1 MFCWRKLYEM
11 MVCNLR
17 TVKRTEI
24 ELSVYS
30 RCDTVGKTITPATTK
45 QLMNQ
50 KLTYSFASILKLRA
64 EFKRKFD
71 IKPVVKNHCSI
82 TVNKNTKCTSNF
94 WICTWYPKVTQTTS
108 NLLGSIIAWYTWT
121 AKTLY
126 SHNQLQY
133 SLCFMILILTKW
145 N

>member
-50 KLTYSFASILKLRA
+50 KLTYSFASNLKLRA
-64 EFKRKFD
+64 EFRQKFD
-71 IKPVVKNHCSI
+71 LTPVVKT
-82 TVNKNTKCTSNF
+82 TV
-94 WICTWYPKVTQTTS
+94 Q
-108 NLLGSIIAWYTWT
+108 
-121 AKTLY
+121 
-126 SHNQLQY
+126 
-133 SLCFMILILTKW
+133 
-145 N
+145 